1 MLSGLSRELISI
13 IRNRGRVT
21 KLTLGHNPFGEE
33 GALELFQFL
42 CSDNARKYREK
53 ISEISLMSCYIGD
66 SGMMALAEYLE
77 GNAALK
83 ELSLQNVRAL

>member
-1 MLSGLSRELISI
+1 
-13 IRNRGRVT
+13 
-21 KLTLGHNPFGEE
+21 
-33 GALELFQFL
+33 
-42 CSDNARKYREK
+42 
-53 ISEISLMSCYIGD
+53 MSCYIGD